1 MRASQCYKI
10 YVLWNRKEFQFV
22 NDDSE
27 QIFKFIEKL
36 AIV

>member
-1 MRASQCYKI
+1 MPAFQCYKI
-10 YVLWNRKEFQFV
+10 YVLWNWKEFQFV
-22 NDDSE
+22 NDESE